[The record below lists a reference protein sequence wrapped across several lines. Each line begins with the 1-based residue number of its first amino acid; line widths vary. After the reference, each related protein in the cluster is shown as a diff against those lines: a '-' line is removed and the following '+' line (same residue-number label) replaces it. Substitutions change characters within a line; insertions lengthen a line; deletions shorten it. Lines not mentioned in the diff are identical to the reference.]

1 MFLSAVS
8 RLLPALDP
16 RGVMGSLGGKVG
28 NACEDFEDNEGVYWV
43 NNSESSG
50 TGLPHSTGPEHV
62 GPIPN
67 HNLHLCALSATFKS
81 DDVYVCRKKNNE
93 NRHDS
98 FANFP
103 LCLVVSF

>member
-81 DDVYVCRKKNNE
+81 DDVYVCRKKKQ
-93 NRHDS
+93 RK
-98 FANFP
+98 P
-103 LCLVVSF
+103 T